1 MKQLSYF
8 LGRLSSVVIVT
19 SLSFVMYSCGTTTKI
34 LSTDPDTIEDIK
46 SASDNRIARI
56 MLNDSTAEFGSTII
70 MNSSKTE
77 WITAAVVRREFN
89 EINFFHAF
97 DSWKFTE
104 GNAVHTAIPTNMI
117 KSITIPADGFWTGT
131 IIGGLIGAGL
141 GVALYSVLHSSTS
154 NAELG
159 SYAKYIDLYNILE
172 LLVLPFSG
180 AALGGQ
186 AGATHQTMYT
196 R

>member
-1 MKQLSYF
+1 MQLSFFFSRLFSLILVAF
-8 LGRLSSVVIVT
+8 L
-19 SLSFVMYSCGTTTKI
+19 SLAINSCGTTTKI
-34 LSTDPDTIEDIK
+34 LSTDPDTMDDIK

-56 MLNDSTAEFGSTII
+56 MLNDSTAEFGSSIV
-70 MNSSKTE
+70 MNPSKTE
-77 WITAAVVRREFN
+77 WTTASVVRREFN

-104 GNAVHTAIPTNMI
+104 GDATHTAIPTNMI
-117 KSITIPADGFWTGT
+117 KSITIPADGFWTGA
-131 IIGGLIGAGL
+131 IIGGVIGTGLAIGLYSILHTNTSNAGL
-141 GVALYSVLHSSTS
+141 GD
-154 NAELG
+154 
-159 SYAKYIDLYNILE
+159 YAIYVDAVNIIE
-172 LLVLPFSG
+172 LLVLPFGG